1 LYKILN
7 SYYIENQEILIF
19 YIKINRLEEKS
30 RFGTHPAN
38 KGVGTQQT
46 NQWEPVMGIFSRLS
60 DIVNSNLS
68 SMLEKA
74 EDPEKII
81 RLMILEMKETLVDV
95 RSDAARIIAD
105 RKEAERTLARLEDAG
120 VEWQR
125 KAELALAKDREHLAR
140 GALLEKAK
148 LEETASLLRQDLG
161 SLEAALGKHDT
172 DIAKLEAKLR
182 EAQTKQKS
190 MQARQKSADNN
201 LRVRRQVHD
210 SRIDDAF
217 ARFEKME
224 RRIDDVEGQ
233 AEAFDLGQTKTLS
246 GEIAE
251 LEADQAIE
259 GELAALKAR
268 VTKQIAKKPAGKN
281 SAAGRK

>member
-125 KAELALAKDREHLAR
+125 KAELALAKDREDLAR

>member
-1 LYKILN
+1 
-7 SYYIENQEILIF
+7 
-19 YIKINRLEEKS
+19 
-30 RFGTHPAN
+30 
-38 KGVGTQQT
+38 
-46 NQWEPVMGIFSRLS
+46 MGIFSRLS

-125 KAELALAKDREHLAR
+125 KAELALAKDREDLAR

>member
-1 LYKILN
+1 
-7 SYYIENQEILIF
+7 
-19 YIKINRLEEKS
+19 
-30 RFGTHPAN
+30 
-38 KGVGTQQT
+38 
-46 NQWEPVMGIFSRLS
+46 MGIFSRLS
-60 DIVNSNLS
+60 DIVNSNLT
-68 SMLEKA
+68 SMLDKA

-81 RLMILEMKETLVDV
+81 RLMILEMQETLVEV
-95 RSDAARIIAD
+95 RTGAARIIAD
-105 RKEAERTLARLEDAG
+105 RKQAERTLTRLDDAAG
-120 VEWQR
+120 EWQR
-125 KAELALAKDREHLAR
+125 KAELALSKGREDLAR

-148 LEETASLLRQDLG
+148 LQETANLLRQDLD
-161 SLEAALGKHDT
+161 SLDSALGKHDT
-172 DIAKLEAKLR
+172 DIAKLDAKLR
-182 EAQTKQKS
+182 EAKAKQKS

-246 GEIAE
+246 EEIAE

-268 VTKQIAKKPAGKN
+268 LDKQAGATKKLA
-281 SAAGRK
+281 SRRK